1 MDTEGS
7 VAPATAEAARDR
19 FDEVAPAAAAATS
32 EVAKAVLD
40 ADEFDDR
47 VTEDVVA
54 RAHEAIFAAQL
65 RVQVGTRAEY
75 EDWLAD
81 RDVETVELGSD
92 NVDNVAWHHAPFA
105 ETVVAATY
113 SAQREAAVET
123 LRRQAMGRLY
133 AEVV

>member
-1 MDTEGS
+1 MDTEGA
-7 VAPATAEAARDR
+7 VAPETTEAVRER
-19 FDEVAPAAAAATS
+19 FDDLAPAAATVTS
-32 EVAKAVLD
+32 EVARAVLD
-40 ADEFDDR
+40 ADDYDDR
-47 VTEDVVA
+47 VTDDVVA

-65 RVQVGTRAEY
+65 RVHVGSRDEY
-75 EDWLAD
+75 DDWLAD

-92 NVDNVAWHHAPFA
+92 NVDNVAWHYAPFA
-105 ETVVAATY
+105 DTVVAATF